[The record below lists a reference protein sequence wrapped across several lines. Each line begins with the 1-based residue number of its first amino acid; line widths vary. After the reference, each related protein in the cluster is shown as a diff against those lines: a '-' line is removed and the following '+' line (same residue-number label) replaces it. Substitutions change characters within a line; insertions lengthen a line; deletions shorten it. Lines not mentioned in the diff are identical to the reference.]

1 MMASD
6 FAKTV
11 REAFQ
16 YTHPGNPLR
25 KLTEEE
31 RMFIVA
37 SLVMYKTK
45 LPRTIADPW
54 EQTAKT
60 ATEAATLAKRIS
72 QVLKAKHLE
81 PLKDFEPLKSYFGAF
96 EELPRRLRAFAVVV
110 GGLLRHLSGK
120 PGHQQKVLH
129 NQSLVMASQFVRCRT
144 GKYYDGHLAEL
155 CQAIGND
162 SELKDFS
169 ADAIRRKREHFKK
182 TYPLLY
188 AYVATKASKLASRAE
203 KVSSGDDPSQ
213 ATPLGL
219 TKAMGLSH
227 LTFGQSVPRTLP
239 PIKSGA
245 KSRRST
251 AKRQ

>member
-1 MMASD
+1 MASD

-16 YTHPGNPLR
+16 NTYPGNPLR

-45 LPRTIADPW
+45 LPKTRADPW

-60 ATEAATLAKRIS
+60 ATEAATLAKKIS
-72 QVLKAKHLE
+72 DVLKAKHIE
-81 PLKDFEPLKSYFGAF
+81 PLKDLEPLRARFGAF
-96 EELPRRLRAFAVVV
+96 EELPGRLRAFAVVV
-110 GGLLRHLSGK
+110 GGMLRHLSGK
-120 PGHQQKVLH
+120 PGHQQKVLR

-144 GKYYDGHLAEL
+144 GKYYDEHLAEVF
-155 CQAIGND
+155 QAIGND
-162 SELKDFS
+162 SELKDFTG
-169 ADAIRRKREHFKK
+169 DAIRRKREHFKK

-188 AYVATKASKLASRAE
+188 AYVATKASKLAARGQKAS
-203 KVSSGDDPSQ
+203 DDEPSQ
-213 ATPLGL
+213 STPFGL

-227 LTFGQSVPRTLP
+227 LTTGRSVPGTVTPMKRG
-239 PIKSGA
+239 S
-245 KSRRST
+245 KSRGST
-251 AKRQ
+251 AKRR